1 MYVHP
6 DFNGWDDDFT
16 SSIWMNY
23 DVAVLLLNTEED
35 DERETDNDY
44 IRSICLP
51 EKTEIIDERQ
61 LCHVTGKILYLSCV
75 RSSKTPL

>member
-1 MYVHP
+1 
-6 DFNGWDDDFT
+6 
-16 SSIWMNY
+16 MNY

-61 LCHVTGKILYLSCV
+61 LCHVTGKTQLKKSPVELGQF
-75 RSSKTPL
+75 